1 MQTGGETML
10 SKKQREEL
18 LYSLSSFYRDF
29 LPVDNQLLKLYDI
42 YAKTINYAWDVFG
55 EAEDSRFI
63 STTRTLSNI
72 PYFKVSINEAV
83 YDLNTARMLS
93 YMGFEEQI
101 AYLEKEKKYASF
113 VFNNKDAAGD
123 PSVYGM
129 RLFVDFSDAEPLK
142 LYQDYFL
149 RSNKLYLL
157 PSYIQRKRKAVHY
170 LHAYDVKVNDYTLE
184 KNFGTRFNL
193 EAGPLL
199 PRYEYRDVLEAYL
212 RAFQGDM
219 TIRSLKE
226 SIKLATKWDDF
237 RVEDMKSPTISKRK
251 LKLYEDWII
260 SPNKF
265 LVSLPEELISDK
277 IKINI
282 IRALMSEIKEADK
295 DYMVFFDIN
304 RIDPYALPMKHISK
318 VRQLKGETL
327 TPADD
332 LPFNMVKLTAKE
344 YPLDV
349 TSRYDTLFFYN
360 LNMQYD
366 DPPANEVV
374 SVKLNRK
381 PIVENATPAEDVSV
395 THNKY
400 VIPRNF
406 TMHNTVDAAG
416 SNDLYFTVSSSS
428 EPNVQFELYGSMLE
442 FGPYELV
449 ETLPNDPS
457 IPTLT
462 FEHNAAQTSNL
473 FYKAR
478 AVYQNQPSLFTFTQ
492 KVNDLLV
499 VILFNDKDLIDENY
513 MLDDSHVFKDTD
525 GTDTLLSYLFNLNS
539 SAGEEAWFE
548 DEQVLDDGYALDDTH
563 SLDDT
568 AEIEALLTYVLGA
581 TTTKNL
587 IRLDGDNVLD
597 DEYQLDSTHFLDDTA
612 GTDDFMAYVLDSTI
626 YI

>member
-1 MQTGGETML
+1 METGGETML

-29 LPVDNQLLKLYDI
+29 LPEDNQLLKLYDI

-63 STTRTLSNI
+63 STTRTLSTI
-72 PYFKVSINEAV
+72 PYFKVSIDDAV

-113 VFNNKDAAGD
+113 VFNKKDAAGD

-129 RLFVDFSDAEPLK
+129 RLFVDFNDKEPLK

-157 PSYIQRKRKAVHY
+157 PNYIQRKRKAVHY

-199 PRYEYRDVLEAYL
+199 PRYEYRDVLESYL
-212 RAFQGDM
+212 KAFKGDM
-219 TIRSLKE
+219 TIRSLKD

-237 RVEDMKSPTISKRK
+237 KVEDMKSPTISKRK

-295 DYMVFFDIN
+295 DYMVFFDIERN
-304 RIDPYALPMKHISK
+304 DPYALPMKHISK

-327 TPADD
+327 MPADD
-332 LPFNMVKLTAKE
+332 PSISMIKLAVKE

-349 TSRYDTLFFYN
+349 SSRYDTLFFYN
-360 LNMQYD
+360 FNMQYD

-374 SVKLNRK
+374 SMKLNQK
-381 PIVENATPAEDVSV
+381 PVVEQVVSAETVNV
-395 THNKY
+395 THNKN

-406 TMHNTVDAAG
+406 TMHNTVDSAG
-416 SNDLYFTVSSSS
+416 SNNLYFTVSSSAD
-428 EPNVQFELYGSMLE
+428 PDVQFELYGSMLE
-442 FGPYELV
+442 FGPFELI
-449 ETLPNDPS
+449 EILPNDSS
-457 IPTLT
+457 IPTLK

-473 FYKAR
+473 YYKTR
-478 AVYQNQPSLFTFTQ
+478 AVYQNYPSLFTFTQ

-499 VILFNDKDLIDENY
+499 VIYFDDRDLIDEDY
-513 MLDDSHVFKDTD
+513 MLDDTHVLKDTD
-525 GTDTLLSYLFNLNS
+525 GTDTFLTYLFNLNS
-539 SAGEEAWFE
+539 EVGKEAWF
-548 DEQVLDDGYALDDTH
+548 DEGQVLDDGYMMDDAH
-563 SLDDT
+563 ELSDT
-568 AEIEALLTYVLGA
+568 AEIETLLTYVLG
-581 TTTKNL
+581 TTVSKNL
-587 IRLDGDNVLD
+587 IRLDSDNVL
-597 DEYQLDSTHFLDDTA
+597 EEEHQLDTNHFIDDTA
-612 GTDDFMAYVLDSTI
+612 GTDDFIAYLLDSTI